1 MKKYYLKLLCFVL
14 PIGLLGQNAVQ
25 DTIMIGLS
33 IPEIIFAE
41 EKEESERLL
50 SLNRIEKIDAIDI
63 FQDAPTSSA
72 DILQK
77 SGAVAVQMSQSG
89 GGSPIIRGFEANRVL
104 LVVDGVRLNNA
115 IYRSGHL
122 QNSISISPLMLENV
136 NIVFGPSSV
145 KYGSDAL
152 GGVVHYHTKSPQSG
166 QAWKANL
173 LQRYSAVNNGINLY
187 YDHSWSKGK
196 WSFLQG
202 INLNRFG
209 NLKMGEQRYHGYTD
223 WGKEA
228 HIVDDNEQLR
238 TAYDQVDFIQKIRL
252 DAREYL
258 SFKMNLQ
265 VSSTTNLNRFDQLND
280 FSNGQP
286 KFEEWYYGPQKRL
299 LLGLGTEHQKKNF
312 FYDSFNNT
320 ISYQQLEE
328 SRNSQK
334 YNADLI
340 QRTEDVFVLANTADF
355 IKKWDYNTL
364 NYGVD
369 LQHNIVN
376 SRATEGYGTRYADG
390 GSNMTTISVYSQ
402 YKAPLSKR
410 INFSAGARYSSIL
423 LNADFNESN
432 SLGLPFNNIQLIN
445 DAFTASLGLKWDM
458 NKGWES
464 TLSLSTGFRSPNV
477 DDVTKVFE
485 KSGKLTVPN
494 ENLTPEQSKNIE
506 LTLNKTLGKSY
517 VSTTVYYTILEDAIL
532 KKAFTIN
539 GQDSLWYDGEYLP
552 IYANTNTQ
560 EASLYGFNA
569 KAYLYLN
576 KEWSST
582 HTLSYTYGKDDSSN
596 LPMDHIP
603 PLYGKSQLNWAKN
616 KHKLGLFVLYNAWKK
631 AEEYGSSGSDNLDE
645 ATADGTPSW
654 WTLNFSYSVNISDKL
669 TALVNLENLLDV
681 HYKTFSSGISAP
693 GRNLILSLKTE
704 F

>member
-1 MKKYYLKLLCFVL
+1 MKKYYLKLLCFLL
-14 PIGLLGQNAVQ
+14 PVGLLAQNTVQ
-25 DTIMIGLS
+25 DTILIGLS

-41 EKEESERLL
+41 DKEESERLL
-50 SLNRIEKIDAIDI
+50 SPNRIEKIDAIDI

-122 QNSISISPLMLENV
+122 QNSISISPLMLESV
-136 NIVFGPSSV
+136 DIVFGPSSV

-166 QAWKANL
+166 QEWKANL
-173 LQRYSAVNNGINLY
+173 LQRYSTVNNGVNLY

-202 INLNRFG
+202 ISLNRFG
-209 NLKMGEQRYHGYTD
+209 NLKMGEQRYHGYAD

-228 HIVDDNEQLR
+228 HIVDDNEQLK

-252 DAREYL
+252 DASEYL
-258 SFKMNLQ
+258 SYKMNLQ

-280 FSNGQP
+280 LDNGQP

-299 LLGLGTEHQKKNF
+299 LLGLGAEHQKKNF

-340 QRTEDVFVLANTADF
+340 KRTEDVFVFANTADF
-355 IKKWDYNTL
+355 IKKWEYKTL
-364 NYGVD
+364 NYGID
-369 LQHNIVN
+369 LQHNIVH
-376 SRATEGYGTRYADG
+376 SSATEGYGTRYADG
-390 GSNMTTISVYSQ
+390 GSDMTTVSVYSQ
-402 YKAPLSKR
+402 YKTPLSKR

-432 SLGLPFNNIQLIN
+432 ALGLPFSSVQLNN
-445 DAFTASLGLKWDM
+445 DAFTTSLGLKWDM

-506 LTLNKTLGKSY
+506 LTLNKTLGKNY
-517 VSTTVYYTILEDAIL
+517 VSTTAYYTILEDAIL
-532 KKAFTIN
+532 KKAFSLN
-539 GQDSLWYDGEYLP
+539 GQDSLWYYGEYLP

-569 KAYLYLN
+569 KAHLYLN

-582 HTLSYTYGKDDSSN
+582 HSISYTYGKDDSSG

-603 PLYGKSQLNWAKN
+603 PLYGKSQLNWVKN
-616 KHKLGLFVLYNAWKK
+616 KHKLGLFVLFNAWKK

-669 TALVNLENLLDV
+669 IAQVNLENMLDI

>member
-1 MKKYYLKLLCFVL
+1 MKRYYLKLLCFVL
-14 PIGLLGQNAVQ
+14 PIGLLAQNTVQ

-41 EKEESERLL
+41 DKEESERLL
-50 SLNRIEKIDAIDI
+50 SPNRIEKIDAIDI

-136 NIVFGPSSV
+136 DIVFGPSSV

-152 GGVVHYHTKSPQSG
+152 GGVVHYHTKSSQSG

-173 LQRYSAVNNGINLY
+173 LQRYSSVNNGVSLY

-202 INLNRFG
+202 VNLNRFG

-252 DAREYL
+252 DASEYL
-258 SFKMNLQ
+258 SYKMNLQ

-280 FSNGQP
+280 LSNGQP

-328 SRNSQK
+328 SRNNQK

-340 QRTEDVFVLANTADF
+340 QRTEDVFVFANTADF

-369 LQHNIVN
+369 LQHNIVD
-376 SRATEGYGTRYADG
+376 SRATEGYGTRYADAV
-390 GSNMTTISVYSQ
+390 SYTH
-402 YKAPLSKR
+402 
-410 INFSAGARYSSIL
+410 
-423 LNADFNESN
+423 
-432 SLGLPFNNIQLIN
+432 
-445 DAFTASLGLKWDM
+445 
-458 NKGWES
+458 
-464 TLSLSTGFRSPNV
+464 
-477 DDVTKVFE
+477 
-485 KSGKLTVPN
+485 
-494 ENLTPEQSKNIE
+494 
-506 LTLNKTLGKSY
+506 LTLPTTPY
-517 VSTTVYYTILEDAIL
+517 V
-532 KKAFTIN
+532 
-539 GQDSLWYDGEYLP
+539 
-552 IYANTNTQ
+552 
-560 EASLYGFNA
+560 
-569 KAYLYLN
+569 
-576 KEWSST
+576 
-582 HTLSYTYGKDDSSN
+582 
-596 LPMDHIP
+596 
-603 PLYGKSQLNWAKN
+603 
-616 KHKLGLFVLYNAWKK
+616 
-631 AEEYGSSGSDNLDE
+631 
-645 ATADGTPSW
+645 
-654 WTLNFSYSVNISDKL
+654 
-669 TALVNLENLLDV
+669 
-681 HYKTFSSGISAP
+681 
-693 GRNLILSLKTE
+693 
-704 F
+704 